1 VDGAP
6 KPVPI
11 EGSLDHSRATLNL
24 VAVVVVLVAIAIFKP
39 WAAGSQAAPGAAA
52 APNLTT
58 AQADAGSPPM
68 TQPNPTA
75 TADPD
80 AMTCLNDPSQHV
92 VMVER
97 SPGNVVRTWV
107 VTPTGKGTGP
117 TDPALPRVAVFPE
130 HLVGLGICSPRAP
143 AGADGSA
150 APSGLEI
157 VGRDVQLIDVQ
168 SLADTPSGTVATDLG
183 RARVLVEPRPG
194 SFETTVYAGPQ
205 RAGGAAASWTAGSY
219 AVAFRFRYEPEGEV
233 RWLRIDVHVRGG
245 AAD

>member
-1 VDGAP
+1 VGDAP

-11 EGSLDHSRATLNL
+11 RESLDHSRATFDL
-24 VAVVVVLVAIAIFKP
+24 VAIIVVLVVVAILKP
-39 WAAGSQAAPGAAA
+39 WAGGSEARPGTAARPNVANALADPGTPA
-52 APNLTT
+52 
-58 AQADAGSPPM
+58 M
-68 TQPNPTA
+68 TLPVATA
-75 TADPD
+75 TAEPD

-117 TDPALPRVAVFPE
+117 TDPALPRVALFPE

-143 AGADGSA
+143 AGADASA
-150 APSGLEI
+150 TPSGLEI

-183 RARVLVEPRPG
+183 RAGVLVEPRPG

-205 RAGGAAASWTAGSY
+205 RAAGVAASWTAGSY

-233 RWLRIDVHVRGG
+233 RWLRIDVHVRGSSE
-245 AAD
+245 D